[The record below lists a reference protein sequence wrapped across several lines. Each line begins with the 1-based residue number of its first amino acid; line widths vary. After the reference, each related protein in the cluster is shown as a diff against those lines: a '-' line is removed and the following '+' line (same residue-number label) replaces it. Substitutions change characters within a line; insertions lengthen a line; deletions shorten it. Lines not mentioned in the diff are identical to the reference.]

1 MIDLS
6 TVDESDHGVVFSL
19 QFSGSSK
26 RRGAVGRTNSKTKSS
41 GGEASLMTSHGVV
54 GAQTTSEAPEK
65 SEVFFTCE
73 SLELYHLVLDG
84 FGMILEHAEA
94 AVSEPNNTEVSGWLL
109 LLLVNNG
116 VSVDVSLP
124 KKRKEDTH
132 QCPRDSIWK
141 EVMLIMMMMM
151 VAVVNSLISIRYE
164 MPIFLNAL

>member
-1 MIDLS
+1 VIDLS

-124 KKRKEDTH
+124 KKRKEKKRRHSSMPEGQHLERSDVDNDDDDGGGCEFPH
-132 QCPRDSIWK
+132 IY
-141 EVMLIMMMMM
+141 
-151 VAVVNSLISIRYE
+151 SL
-164 MPIFLNAL
+164 